1 MQLVAVGDN
10 ITDCYPE
17 QGVMFPGGNCVN
29 VAVHSARAGVPT
41 SYVGAV
47 GEDDRGALLRSA
59 LTAEAVDVSRLRSVP
74 GHTGYATVFHV
85 DGDRHFG
92 PFDRGVAE
100 ITLTEEDLDFIAAHR
115 IAHSSTAAQLAPQ
128 IPGIAARVPV
138 SFDFDVH
145 TGDDYCGDLI
155 GSVTHAFF
163 SASHLS
169 EPDALDLLAW
179 ACDRGAATAVATRGS
194 RGALFSDGRTV
205 LRQPAVASRVEDTL
219 GAGDAFIGEVLA
231 GIVRQRPAVEYL
243 ADAAKASSAVCE
255 RFGAFGPA
263 RVLPA
268 ALHFPRPSVHVS

>member
-1 MQLVAVGDN
+1 MHLVAVGDN

-29 VAVHSARAGVPT
+29 VAVHSARAGAPT

-47 GEDDRGALLRSA
+47 GTDERGTLLRDE
-59 LTAEAVDVSRLRSVP
+59 LTAESVDVSRLRTLP
-74 GHTGYATVFHV
+74 GETGYATVFHV

-100 ITLTEEDLDFIAAHR
+100 ITLSEEDLRFIATHR
-115 IAHSSTAAQLAPQ
+115 IAHSSTAAQLTSQVPEL
-128 IPGIAARVPV
+128 AARVPV

-145 TGDDYCGDLI
+145 TADAYCQDLI

-169 EPDALDLLAW
+169 ESEALDLLAW
-179 ACDRGAATAVATRGS
+179 ACDRGASTALATRGS
-194 RGALFSDGRTV
+194 SGAVFSDGRTV

-219 GAGDAFIGEVLA
+219 GAGDAFIGVVLA
-231 GIVRQRPAVEYL
+231 GLIRERPADEFL
-243 ADAAKASSAVCE
+243 ADAARASAAVCE

-263 RVLPA
+263 RALPA